1 MRLTDKTAI
10 VTGGASGIG
19 AATVRRFVREGSQ
32 VLIVDRDADKA
43 HALSTEVGDA
53 AAVAVCDVRDEE
65 QIRAAAARALELWGR
80 IDILVNNAGSELNK
94 TYVDTTIE
102 DWNRVIEV
110 DLRAP
115 WLFCKYVV
123 PSMVARRSGSVI
135 NVGSLNSLV
144 GFTNSAAYGA
154 AKGGV
159 KVLTLDLAIE
169 LAQSGVRFNAVCP
182 GAIDTPMMARW
193 YEKAPDPTAAKAEL
207 ETINPI
213 GRFGRADEV
222 AGAILFFAS
231 DDSTLCQGAIL
242 PVDGGFVAR

>member
-1 MRLTDKTAI
+1 MRLAAKTAI
-10 VTGGASGIG
+10 ITGGASGIG
-19 AATVRRFVREGSQ
+19 AATVRRFVQEGAQ
-32 VLIVDRDADKA
+32 VLIVDRDE
-43 HALSTEVGDA
+43 HAARELASEVGDA
-53 AAVAVCDVRDEE
+53 ATVAVCDVRGEE
-65 QIRAAAARALELWGR
+65 QIKAAAALALQQWGHV
-80 IDILVNNAGSELNK
+80 DILINNAGSELNK
-94 TYVDTTIE
+94 TYEDTTID
-102 DWNRVIEV
+102 DWNRVMEV

-123 PSMVARRSGSVI
+123 PSMVERGNGSVV
-135 NVGSLNSLV
+135 NVASLNSLV

-159 KVLTLDLAIE
+159 KLFTMDMAIE

-182 GAIDTPMMARW
+182 GATDTPMMARW
-193 YEKAPDPTAAKAEL
+193 YEKADDPAATKAEL
-207 ETINPI
+207 EAINPI
-213 GRFGRADEV
+213 GRFGRPDEV